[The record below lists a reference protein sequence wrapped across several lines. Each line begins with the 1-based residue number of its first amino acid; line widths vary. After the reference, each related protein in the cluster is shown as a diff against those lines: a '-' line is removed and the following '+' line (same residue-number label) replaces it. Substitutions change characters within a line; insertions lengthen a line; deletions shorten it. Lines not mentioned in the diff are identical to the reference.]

1 MSEGSGG
8 VMRRLVWQL
17 VFKVKD
23 EGGGAEKAEKQ
34 VAKLSQNFDALTS
47 AALYAAGAIG
57 AVYAGALLLA
67 KSTAQYGEE
76 VARISSGLDLSIERF
91 QQYKA
96 AFDALGASTDDITDA
111 FGTLVDRA
119 KDAIE
124 GNKTYAK
131 EFKRI
136 GIAVNE
142 LKGKNAGQLFDLY
155 IARAATVKDRTQAIT
170 SAVRLFGD
178 DLGRRLLPVMVENTE
193 SLKRLMDMS
202 QRLGLVLD
210 GKTIKSLQRSA
221 ISFRELEFYVR
232 GTARRIGAE
241 LAPEFARL
249 ADKIVQGLSLYAE
262 PMQRFFVWIGDR
274 AANAVSKLNLAID
287 DLMAALSPNRF
298 GPAVNVLHRVIHAV
312 ELVVAGLL
320 AFMAAGAVI
329 AFMKAVGLAG
339 AALAVSL
346 GFLAGVIEDLW
357 LYFHGGGTLIGAL
370 MSRFDGLKGT
380 MDALK
385 EETGALFDELKL
397 LGAVLVALY
406 TELTGR
412 APQGATAFE
421 QALAAVYDIVLN
433 LARGLVAAARA
444 VTMVV
449 TAFAILS
456 TGLAVVRNDLAYLS
470 YFFEVTF
477 INSGNRVLRMIG
489 KMVNAFRAMLELNP
503 LTFAPANIGRY
514 MTGGEVGPGASFD
527 RLMAPMTELV
537 DAGNDYGATARPT
550 AFRAPGVPMPGD
562 IAAAQRAAQAGANV
576 NQTNNVS
583 VVLPQAYG
591 SPEADGR
598 AAADAFVKQLNDAE
612 TTSPGGYIF

>member
-1 MSEGSGG
+1 MSEGSGGG

-57 AVYAGALLLA
+57 AVYTGALLLA

-136 GIAVNE
+136 GIAVSE

-221 ISFRELEFYVR
+221 ISFRELEFYIR

-262 PMQRFFVWIGDR
+262 PMQKFFVWIGDR
-274 AANAVSKLNLAID
+274 AANAVTKLNLAID
-287 DLMAALSPNRF
+287 DLMAVLSPNRF
-298 GPAVNVLHRVIHAV
+298 GPAVDVLHRVTHAI

-320 AFMAAGAVI
+320 AFMAVGAVV
-329 AFMKAVGLAG
+329 AFMKAVGLTG
-339 AALAVSL
+339 AALAVTL
-346 GFLAGVIEDLW
+346 GFLVGVVEDLW

-370 MSRFDGLKGT
+370 ASRFDGLKGT
-380 MDALK
+380 LDALK
-385 EETGALFDELKL
+385 EEASEMLVEFEL
-397 LGAVLVALY
+397 LGLELVRLY

-421 QALAAVYDIVLN
+421 QALAAVYDVVLQ
-433 LARGLVAAARA
+433 LLRGLIA
-444 VTMVV
+444 VTRVV
-449 TAFAILS
+449 NTIVRAFVILA
-456 TGLAVVRNDLAYLS
+456 TGLAMVRNALADIS
-470 YFFEVTF
+470 YVFEVTF
-477 INSGNRVLRMIG
+477 IQSGNRVLRMIG
-489 KMVNAFRAMLELNP
+489 RLTDAFRAMLELNP
-503 LTFAPANIGRY
+503 LTAVPANIGRY
-514 MTGGEVGPGASFD
+514 MGGGEVGIGASLE
-527 RLMAPMTELV
+527 RLKAPLIEGIDM
-537 DAGNDYGATARPT
+537 GNTYGATARPT

-562 IAAAQRAAQAGANV
+562 AAAAARAAQVANM

-583 VVLPQAYG
+583 VVLPQSYG
-591 SPEADGR
+591 SPEADGK

>member
-1 MSEGSGG
+1 MSEGSGGG

-136 GIAVNE
+136 GIAVDE

-262 PMQRFFVWIGDR
+262 PMQKFFVWIGDR
-274 AANAVSKLNLAID
+274 AANAVTKLNLAID
-287 DLMAALSPNRF
+287 DLMAVLSPNRF
-298 GPAVNVLHRVIHAV
+298 GPAVDVLHRVTHAI

-320 AFMAAGAVI
+320 AFMAVGAVI
-329 AFMKAVGLAG
+329 AFMKAVGLVG
-339 AALAVSL
+339 GALAVTL
-346 GFLAGVIEDLW
+346 GFLAGVVEDLW
-357 LYFHGGGTLIGAL
+357 LHFHGGGTLIGAL
-370 MSRFDGLKGT
+370 ASRFDGLKGT
-380 MDALK
+380 LDALK
-385 EETGALFDELKL
+385 EEASEMLVEFEL
-397 LGAVLVALY
+397 LGLELVRLY

-421 QALAAVYDIVLN
+421 QALAAVYDVVLN
-433 LARGLVAAARA
+433 LLRA
-444 VTMVV
+444 VIAITRVV
-449 TAFAILS
+449 NTIVRAFVILA
-456 TGLAVVRNDLAYLS
+456 TGLAMVRNALADIS
-470 YFFEVTF
+470 YVFEVTF
-477 INSGNRVLRMIG
+477 IQSGNRVLRMIG
-489 KMVNAFRAMLELNP
+489 RLTDAFRAMLELNP
-503 LTFAPANIGRY
+503 LTAVPANIGRY
-514 MTGGEVGPGASFD
+514 MGGGEVGLGASFE
-527 RLMAPMTELV
+527 RLKAPIIEGI
-537 DAGNDYGATARPT
+537 DAGNTYGATARPT

-562 IAAAQRAAQAGANV
+562 AAAAARAAQVASMS
-576 NQTNNVS
+576 QTNNVS
-583 VVLPQAYG
+583 VVLPQSYG
-591 SPEADGR
+591 SPEADGK